1 MSKSDYDGMKRK
13 VHEAVVVEEVSCL
26 LKLQFQGYTFTLGK
40 LNIIY
45 IVSGGGVMGI
55 IAAE

>member
-26 LKLQFQGYTFTLGK
+26 LKLQF
-40 LNIIY
+40 
-45 IVSGGGVMGI
+45 
-55 IAAE
+55 